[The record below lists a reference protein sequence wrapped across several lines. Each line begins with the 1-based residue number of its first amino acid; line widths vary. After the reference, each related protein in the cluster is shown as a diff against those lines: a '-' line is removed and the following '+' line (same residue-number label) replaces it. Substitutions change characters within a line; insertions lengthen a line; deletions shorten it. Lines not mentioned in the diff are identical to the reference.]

1 MYFPVTI
8 DYLCLVFQ
16 RNIRKY
22 MGSIIEQEPV
32 LGRMNCLMAAR
43 KLKDDKNF
51 GSDVE
56 FLSDCHKEDKLTL
69 VIILTI

>member
-1 MYFPVTI
+1 
-8 DYLCLVFQ
+8 
-16 RNIRKY
+16 